1 MDIFKGI
8 SDMKDMV
15 AAAPGLLESANE
27 MAANAQA
34 NAAAYQQQVPGY
46 AAPAP
51 EPQAGDLDPIAGV
64 SLELYAQISK
74 QLATVGYDQAKAA
87 GIAATHGV
95 SSANWSTAE
104 KGWGDRIRADRGVG
118 VKFNALYTA

>member
-1 MDIFKGI
+1 MDIFKGL

-15 AAAPGLLESANE
+15 AAAPGLIESANE
-27 MAANAQA
+27 MAASAQA
-34 NAAAYQQQVPGY
+34 NAAAYQQQVPGS

-51 EPQAGDLDPIAGV
+51 EPQAGNLDPIAGV

-74 QLATVGYDQAKAA
+74 DLGTVGYDQSKAPE
-87 GIAATHGV
+87 IAAKHGV
-95 SSANWSTAE
+95 SGANWGLAE